1 MRSAEFLRESNRQGE
16 WVYHASHVPDKDR
29 QGGIATWLKSLI
41 QRGLQ
46 PSSEGYMGPGVYFA
60 YDPAE
65 TYYHVG
71 PEDSLMLRAKFSDLV
86 KLYGLYPDNSS
97 GIQRSHDEVV
107 VPGPVPA
114 NLLEVEYF
122 EGEWWSLR
130 DALAAET
137 GH

>member
-1 MRSAEFLRESNRQGE
+1 MLSAEFLRESTRVGE
-16 WVYHASHVPDKDR
+16 WVYHASHVRGKDTP
-29 QGGIATWLKSLI
+29 GGIAAWLKSLI
-41 QRGLQ
+41 AKGLQ
-46 PSSEGYMGPGVYFA
+46 PSSEGYMGPGTYFA

-86 KLYGLYPDNSS
+86 KLYGLYPDNKD
-97 GIQRSHDEVV
+97 GIQRSSDEIV
-107 VPGPVPA
+107 VPGVVPA

-122 EGEWWSLR
+122 EGEWWTLQ
-130 DALAAET
+130 DALGAET